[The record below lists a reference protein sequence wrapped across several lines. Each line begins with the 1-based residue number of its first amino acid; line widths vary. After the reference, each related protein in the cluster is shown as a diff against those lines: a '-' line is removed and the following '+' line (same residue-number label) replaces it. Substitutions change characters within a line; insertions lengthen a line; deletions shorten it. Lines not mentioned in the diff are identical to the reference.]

1 MKKIIALLLISAVF
15 LLGCVSQ
22 GSQQV
27 PDSQPAPVSDS
38 PQVNS
43 QPNDPL
49 PNSGNENVANPPQD
63 EVVANGSDSQSP
75 AQDGPMMSLQ
85 EFNLTARQWEFQP
98 STITVRRGS
107 PVKLHIA
114 SVDTTHGFSIVEFN
128 VNSQLSPGQTTT
140 VEFTPD
146 RTGTFNFFC
155 SVFCGSG
162 HGGMRGTLVVTD

>member
-15 LLGCVSQ
+15 LFGCVSQ
-22 GSQQV
+22 GSQPV
-27 PDSQPAPVSDS
+27 TDAQPAPVSDS
-38 PQVNS
+38 PQVNA
-43 QPNDPL
+43 PANNPV
-49 PNSGNENVANPPQD
+49 NEEDQETSPAPQD
-63 EVVANGSDSQSP
+63 DAVATDSESQTP
-75 AQDGPMMSLQ
+75 VEDEPMMSLQ

-98 STITVRRGS
+98 STIMVRRGS

-146 RTGTFNFFC
+146 RTGSFNFFC